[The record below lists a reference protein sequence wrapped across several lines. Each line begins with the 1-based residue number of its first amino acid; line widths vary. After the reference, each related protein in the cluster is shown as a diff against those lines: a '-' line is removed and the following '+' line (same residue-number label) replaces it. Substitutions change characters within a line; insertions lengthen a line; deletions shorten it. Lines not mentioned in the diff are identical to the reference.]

1 MLLEIAT
8 QLTRIVLILLM
19 TFETIGNVL
28 DLIIFTRPRFLLSSR
43 TLYFIAT
50 AIDNILAIYLA
61 ILNRLPIDGF
71 SIDVRSISPI
81 LCKLRPHFGH
91 MALALSPYFF
101 ILACFD
107 RYCSSSPS
115 PTHRSW
121 SNKTTA
127 KRRISGV
134 IILVAFLY
142 VHMPIFFEIQSN
154 GTSTICFPQQ
164 EVYDSFWRI
173 FYLIMYC
180 FFPSICMT
188 SPTST
193 NVGDLHRR
201 LDRNLMRL
209 LFSHF
214 LTQIACIL

>member
-1 MLLEIAT
+1 
-8 QLTRIVLILLM
+8 
-19 TFETIGNVL
+19 
-28 DLIIFTRPRFLLSSR
+28 
-43 TLYFIAT
+43 
-50 AIDNILAIYLA
+50 
-61 ILNRLPIDGF
+61 
-71 SIDVRSISPI
+71 
-81 LCKLRPHFGH
+81 
-91 MALALSPYFF
+91 PYFF

-127 KRRISGV
+127 KRRISGA

-164 EVYDSFWRI
+164 GVYNSFWRT
-173 FYLIMYC
+173 FYLIMY
-180 FFPSICMT
+180 FFSINL
-188 SPTST
+188 PTST

-214 LTQIACIL
+214 LTQIACIFSFVIVNLLEF